1 MKTAAVFFADGF
13 EEIEAITPVDYLRRA
28 GIQVIMVGVIGKK
41 LDNNFIVTSSH
52 DVKVL
57 MDMNINEYL
66 NTFADC
72 PDCII
77 CPGGLKGA
85 ENLSNQEILLNH
97 IEKANSLGKI
107 IAANRDLSN

>member
-13 EEIEAITPVDYLRRA
+13 EEIEAFTPVDYLRRA

-66 NTFADC
+66 NIFFSEFSLHKLQNHN
-72 PDCII
+72 PFV
-77 CPGGLKGA
+77 
-85 ENLSNQEILLNH
+85 LLN
-97 IEKANSLGKI
+97 
-107 IAANRDLSN
+107 DLLTRY